1 MDNTIM
7 LLAKL
12 LQKDVLILHIEDA
25 LLAYKKIPTD
35 DNFQKVATCATLIA
49 IKEEAD
55 GKNVNEVLEQ
65 LAADTIPFFTA
76 SAN

>member
-1 MDNTIM
+1 MYSSCTLRM
-7 LLAKL
+7 HYS
-12 LQKDVLILHIEDA
+12 LIRE
-25 LLAYKKIPTD
+25 YPTD

-55 GKNVNEVLEQ
+55 GKEVNEVLEQ